1 MSALTMA
8 VATANARSAS
18 VDVDQIPSAAG
29 RPGVP
34 RTINY
39 TSPNKP
45 STYGYY
51 NTFHTHSLPSTPET
65 VPPTYD
71 TAVTTTPRP
80 TNREVLPRYTC
91 SVSYEGAGSMKTEF
105 YTPFLMTIQQQW
117 QDVYFVLR
125 GTQLLIYKLKTS
137 TFGRPVKPAAPGRLI
152 ETYTLQHAEVGL
164 ATDYSKGCLRPK
176 RGLVRLLPSSTWQK
190 VYESDPQLFEPVR
203 EFVIRLRVEA
213 EQFIFSVGTQEQML
227 DWVEKI
233 CAAIDISPPLES
245 RSEPRYRTMPRRS
258 RRQRHLDTRTLQN
271 LDNLGSLAEGVRIL
285 REQERIL
292 REMYPQLTEG
302 SADATETGP
311 TAPESPT
318 IDPGADA
325 DTYDREDF
333 LFPTNSQRPSSAP
346 PATTPAPASQ
356 QLAPAPLTT
365 TVSGTSSTSSYP
377 FQVTASYNPKT
388 AAPRTS
394 SAAQTLRYRRRC
406 CPVLLYHS
414 SRASPVV
421 MRRGVRMRLDRERQL
436 LVEFEEHPPKYDA
449 HGFSAA
455 ERAAALNAQ
464 AASEARARPQMQR
477 AATHDSDSSSVVAD
491 DGSVDARDR
500 AELVGE
506 PLERSVTEDATPPPS
521 PGFASGR
528 AKEAMTVTVGGKSIT
543 VPHPEHVGFGF
554 GMGLGGRGIV
564 GV

>member
-1 MSALTMA
+1 MA

-18 VDVDQIPSAAG
+18 VGGADQIPSAAG
-29 RPGVP
+29 RPGGP

-39 TSPNKP
+39 TSPSKT
-45 STYGYY
+45 SAYGYY

-65 VPPTYD
+65 LPPTYD

-91 SVSYEGAGSMKTEF
+91 SVNHEGAGSMKSEL

-125 GTQLLIYKLKTS
+125 GTQLSIYKLKTS

-203 EFVIRLRVEA
+203 EFVIRLRLEA
-213 EQFIFSVGTQEQML
+213 EQFVFSVGTQEQML

-271 LDNLGSLAEGVRIL
+271 LDNLESLAEGVRIL

-302 SADATETGP
+302 GADAAEAGP
-311 TAPESPT
+311 PVADSPT
-318 IDPGADA
+318 NDAGADA

-333 LFPTNSQRPSSAP
+333 LFPTNSLRPGSAP
-346 PATTPAPASQ
+346 PATAPAPASQ
-356 QLAPAPLTT
+356 QPALAALTT
-365 TVSGTSSTSSYP
+365 TQIP
-377 FQVTASYNPKT
+377 SYNPKT

-449 HGFSAA
+449 HGFSAV

-464 AASEARARPQMQR
+464 AAPEARARPQIQR
-477 AATHDSDSSSVVAD
+477 AQTHDSDSSSVVAD
-491 DGSVDARDR
+491 DGSVDAQGR
-500 AELVGE
+500 ADMIGDELS
-506 PLERSVTEDATPPPS
+506 RSVTEDATPPPS

-554 GMGLGGRGIV
+554 AMGLGGRGIV